1 MNQKSFSIFYLSILL
16 LPLLLGMGYAL
27 AYSFGLLDLLN
38 PGWTS
43 RHWQEVFAGSELWR
57 SLMYSIY
64 IATLAVA
71 LAIGLAFIL
80 LLSMR
85 RGFERGGMAQLI
97 YWPLALPNIVAA
109 FAAIQLLSRSGL
121 FSRIAWQLGW
131 IDEQQAFL
139 QLTQD
144 HWGVGI
150 ILTHTFLAMPFFFLL
165 LRNLY
170 HSERLADLSELA
182 YSMGASWRARLGR
195 VLLPILGRKILPSA
209 LMYWIFV
216 MGSYE
221 IPLLL
226 GGQRYEMVS
235 VLILRKLKGAD
246 LAVIPQ
252 AYVIASFYTFIIA
265 VLTIVFF
272 LLQRKNH
279 A

>member
-1 MNQKSFSIFYLSILL
+1 MDQKSFSLIYLCMML
-16 LPLLLGMGYAL
+16 LPLLLGLGYAL
-27 AYSFGLLDLLN
+27 AYSFGLLDLLH

-43 RHWQEVFAGSELWR
+43 QHWQEVLGGGEFWR
-57 SLMYSIY
+57 SLFYSIY
-64 IATLAVA
+64 IATAAVFFA
-71 LAIGLAFIL
+71 VVLAFAL
-80 LLSMR
+80 LIAVPKPL
-85 RGFERGGMAQLI
+85 ERGALSQLI

-109 FAAIQLLSRSGL
+109 FAALQLLSRSGF

-131 IDEQQAFL
+131 IEGQQGFI

-144 HWGVGI
+144 HWGIGVL
-150 ILTHTFLAMPFFFLL
+150 LTHTFLAMPFFYLL

-170 HSERLADLSELA
+170 QSERIGALIELA
-182 YSMGASWRARLGR
+182 SSMGASRKQRLGR
-195 VLLPILGRKILPSA
+195 LLLPILGRKILPSA

-252 AYVIASFYTFIIA
+252 AYVIASFYTFLVA
-265 VLTIVFF
+265 LLTIVFF

>member
-1 MNQKSFSIFYLSILL
+1 MLF
-16 LPLLLGMGYAL
+16 PLFLGMGYAL
-27 AYSFGLLDLLN
+27 AYSFGLLDLLD
-38 PGWTS
+38 PGLTS
-43 RHWQEVFAGSELWR
+43 RHWQEVLGGDEIWR
-57 SLMYSIY
+57 SLLYSIY
-64 IATLAVA
+64 IATVAVG
-71 LAIGLAFIL
+71 LAIGLALVFL
-80 LLSMR
+80 LGMGRS
-85 RGFERGGMAQLI
+85 FKRGGMSQLI

-131 IDEQQAFL
+131 ISEQQAFL

-144 HWGVGI
+144 HWGLGI

-170 HSERLADLSELA
+170 HSERLEELSELA
-182 YSMGASWRARLGR
+182 YSMGASWRERLGR
-195 VLLPILGRKILPSA
+195 VILPILGRKILPSA

-246 LAVIPQ
+246 LSVLPQ
-252 AYVIASFYTFIIA
+252 AYVIASFYTFLIA
-265 VLTIVFF
+265 LLTIVFF